1 VGNEV
6 GRSRLDQDGVEAA
19 SGVRRLLNKG
29 PVGDGCG
36 DDFAFQPQAGAGNHV
51 VGGVG
56 PSRGFRFKT
65 SHAESQERDRQ
76 DSHDCHAHF
85 SILYDRLARCYT
97 TDWLS
102 AKVRLVERV
111 RGFKELT
118 DEKSSECLKMNSG
131 LDWPCCGSEFILS
144 KAEETLR
151 YALEKERRRGKLYSD
166 YWFARVGRCRHR
178 VL

>member
-1 VGNEV
+1 MTGLVTTSPFSHKP
-6 GRSRLDQDGVEAA
+6 GRAIMWWARSWSKSRY
-19 SGVRRLLNKG
+19 SGSRPVMRRVKSATARIATIATLTTFNI
-29 PVGDGCG
+29 
-36 DDFAFQPQAGAGNHV
+36 FI
-51 VGGVG
+51 
-56 PSRGFRFKT
+56 FR
-65 SHAESQERDRQ
+65 
-76 DSHDCHAHF
+76 F

-97 TDWLS
+97 TDRLS

-118 DEKSSECLKMNSG
+118 DEKLSECLKMTSG

-151 YALEKERRRGKLYSD
+151 YAVEKERRQGKLSSD
-166 YWFARVGRCRHR
+166 YWFARVGPSRHR